1 MAAPKYSDGNIAI
14 AATDGQP
21 TSASDW
27 LDAQGELRDI
37 IKPRFTPAMFPG
49 FGEYDG
55 VVAGWNMAITDP
67 PHLLHNTNDAD
78 RIYIPIPL
86 RDNGTITDVVVRI
99 DGTTGSINAGSI
111 LLRKLSN
118 VAAESLVT
126 IPLAAAIDFDLAGVD
141 TRISVALTT
150 EELVEGDH
158 TYYFEVIASEHA
170 GGGAPSCLVYSLGA
184 LYALGART
192 GAASV

>member
-14 AATDGQP
+14 AATTGQP

-55 VVAGWNMAITDP
+55 AVVGWNQIVANP
-67 PHLLHNTNDAD
+67 PHLLHDVLGAD
-78 RIYIPIPL
+78 TIYVPLPL
-86 RDNGTITDVVVRI
+86 RDNGTITDVIVRI
-99 DGTTGSINAGSI
+99 EGTIGNIDAGSI
-111 LLRKLSN
+111 LLHKLSN
-118 VAAESLVT
+118 VAGESLVN
-126 IPLAAAIDFDLAGVD
+126 IPLAAVIDFNLAGVD
-141 TRISVALTT
+141 TRIAVALTT

-158 TYYFEVIASEHA
+158 AYYFEVTSSDHA
-170 GGGAPSCLVYSLGA
+170 GGGPPSCLVYSLGV

-192 GAASV
+192 GAVSV